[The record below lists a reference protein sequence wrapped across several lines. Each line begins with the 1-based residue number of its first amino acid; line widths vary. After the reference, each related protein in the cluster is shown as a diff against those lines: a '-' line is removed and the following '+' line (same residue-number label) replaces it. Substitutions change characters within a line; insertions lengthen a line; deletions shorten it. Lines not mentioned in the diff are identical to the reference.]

1 MGEISKWRA
10 ANLAALGTASLT
22 TLALLYTPM
31 SLGSGAAWAQATG
44 QEGRTSPFSF
54 AFPVTEPS
62 RVTQEG
68 RAFQKPDPSA
78 VALSVR
84 ERTPAVQERRA
95 VQKKPDP
102 SPVALSVR
110 APTPAVQERR
120 AVQRK
125 PQLSSAAL
133 PLSETTRG
141 ALGIA
146 LSSCEKES
154 ENSEALILPG
164 AKGDVKLD
172 RCYRGR
178 EHLVCSFNA
187 LLREATSLIGE
198 YGRIIQAHYP
208 DVNNVAGVCGM
219 KTDVLATDLQK
230 AVEFTNRYRALKAE
244 YDARSSCATRVGQS
258 LKEVTLPDMAQAPEI
273 LKSMIDTLEG
283 DLKDVSV
290 AQAKVVVLAERVDS
304 SQKAITTI
312 QKIHR
317 TMCVKDQRAVSQT
330 EDRAIR

>member
-1 MGEISKWRA
+1 VGPSNWPRRANITIFLRFPSDRTIASDARRASVSKARSFGRRTVGERAHSSSPRKASGSKKAR
-10 ANLAALGTASLT
+10 
-22 TLALLYTPM
+22 
-31 SLGSGAAWAQATG
+31 
-44 QEGRTSPFSF
+44 SF
-54 AFPVTEPS
+54 ARRTLG
-62 RVTQEG
+62 EG
-68 RAFQKPDPSA
+68 
-78 VALSVR
+78 
-84 ERTPAVQERRA
+84 T
-95 VQKKPDP
+95 
-102 SPVALSVR
+102 
-110 APTPAVQERR
+110 
-120 AVQRK
+120 
-125 PQLSSAAL
+125 LSSSPRKASGSKKTSTIVSRT